1 MYIFIDVVSNVI
13 FGTFIDN
20 TYSLTFQL
28 LFADLLWYQFI
39 FFFTNALLEETL
51 FRGLMV
57 NGFRTRFTDNQA
69 ILVSAILFA
78 VWHIVWPLVNGSPVN
93 EAIAMMVFSLIFG
106 AFLGLY
112 YIKFSGGRSLT
123 GIIAAHTLVNFF
135 NETFRIGP
143 EISVQG
149 PDLAFAS
156 PALLGL
162 NVLMFMVTMMI
173 LFWFVTRYKI
183 EQVGELVKRFKDR
196 VVSFRD

>member
-1 MYIFIDVVSNVI
+1 M
-13 FGTFIDN
+13 
-20 TYSLTFQL
+20 
-28 LFADLLWYQFI
+28 
-39 FFFTNALLEETL
+39 
-51 FRGLMV
+51 